1 MGTLYLFSML
11 FAEPFT
17 GYSLVLMI
25 LAFFI
30 SSSVYQYVDP
40 YRTWRSGRMMAYAR
54 DIVVGWVVTALI
66 LVFLGSVSGLSYHYD
81 ENVVLVWF
89 AATPFVLLA

>member
-1 MGTLYLFSML
+1 MTVNDLPLISFFQRVLDPLIIMGTLYLFSLM

-30 SSSVYQYVDP
+30 STSVYQYVDP
-40 YRTWRSGRMMAYAR
+40 YQTWRSGRMFAYAR
-54 DIVVGWVVTALI
+54 DIFIG
-66 LVFLGSVSGLSYHYD
+66 
-81 ENVVLVWF
+81 
-89 AATPFVLLA
+89 